1 MRDKLIS
8 CQRPISEKIINLKPF
23 WTIRLVKH
31 SSNNKIVEKYKI
43 VLYNYG
49 NSGGFMKIKSILAA
63 LALTLALTPDI
74 AGANVKPIVESFT
87 FTPNDL
93 DLISANTNVAFE
105 LVVSHPSG
113 IKNLSTQVNL
123 TGPNGSTLAA
133 NLVRTDLPVN
143 LTLTKVTF
151 KGVLTI
157 PQGVASGA
165 YSVLVAEVSNNS
177 SAGYE
182 YGTGVI
188 TPGKL
193 RDLLGA
199 ENALLV
205 RSSGDLNLSY
215 DTFVGPTHNTT
226 ISVAYNN
233 PALFNNNN
241 PPIWKVG
248 ETYLPNKYF
257 ESRVPALPLILS
269 TTTPTICSTDGK
281 ELKLIAIGNCTFKV
295 STAKTKDYALKES
308 TQVVTITA
316 ARSKPELIMGVI
328 ANQTSKSLPKTIE
341 IFRVYSPT
349 GVYILPQA
357 TTPTVCIAA
366 GFYVQIVGGGTCT
379 LTYQSEANTSYLGS
393 DLYKVS
399 FEVSKDPQTITFIP
413 PASVDISSKT
423 LTLTATASSAG
434 AVTYSTTSTEFCALI
449 GSTLNL
455 LKAGNC
461 VITATQAGS
470 STLAPVSASATIMLI
485 GAIAKPATP
494 VVGKKTLVCVKGKTT
509 KKVSGA
515 NPKCP
520 KGYKV
525 KK

>member
-1 MRDKLIS
+1 
-8 CQRPISEKIINLKPF
+8 
-23 WTIRLVKH
+23 
-31 SSNNKIVEKYKI
+31 
-43 VLYNYG
+43 
-49 NSGGFMKIKSILAA
+49 MKVKSILIAA
-63 LALTLALTPDI
+63 VLALTLTPAI
-74 AGANVKPIVESFT
+74 AGANVRPVVESFT

-93 DLISANTNVAFE
+93 DLISANTNVTFE

-113 IKNLSTQVNL
+113 IKNTTTQVNL
-123 TGPNGSTLAA
+123 TGPNSSTLVA

-143 LTLTKVTF
+143 SALTKVTF
-151 KGVLTI
+151 KGVITI
-157 PQGVASGA
+157 PQGIAAGA
-165 YSVLVAEVSNNS
+165 YSVSVAEVINNS
-177 SAGYE
+177 TAGYE

-188 TPGKL
+188 TPNKL
-193 RDLLGA
+193 RDLVGA

-205 RSSGDLNLSY
+205 RNNGELNLSY

-226 ISVAYNN
+226 ISVSYNN

-248 ETYLPNKYF
+248 ESYLPSKYF
-257 ESRVPALPLILS
+257 ELRVPSLPLVLS
-269 TTTPTICSTDGK
+269 TTTPTICSADGK
-281 ELKLIAIGNCTFKV
+281 ELKLIATGNCTFKV
-295 STAKTKDYALKES
+295 STAKTKDYELKES

-316 ARSKPELIMGVI
+316 ARSKPELIMSVI
-328 ANQTSKSLPKTIE
+328 ANQTSKNLPKTIE

-379 LTYQSEANTSYLGS
+379 LTYQSEANTSYLAS

-399 FEVSKDPQTITFIP
+399 FEVTRDPQTITFTP
-413 PASVDISSKT
+413 PTTVDIAGKT
-423 LTLTATASSAG
+423 LALTATASSGG
-434 AVTYSTTSTEFCALI
+434 AITYSTTSVESCSVA
-449 GSTLNL
+449 GATLNL
-455 LKAGNC
+455 LMAGNC
-461 VITATQAGS
+461 VITATQGGS
-470 STLAPVSASATIMLI
+470 STLAPASTTATIMLT
-485 GAIAKPATP
+485 GTVVKPVAP
-494 VVGKKTLVCVKGKTT
+494 VVSKKTIVCVKGKTT
-509 KKVSGA
+509 KKVSSS